1 MKSGEGAKSRTPLVC
16 PHFAAWHCDVR
27 VSQRRTHPSIDVLRG
42 IKKKIGRRDVSPPSS
57 RGRVWDVPGAKV
69 VHSRTGDRD
78 AP

>member
-42 IKKKIGRRDVSPPSS
+42 KKKDWG
-57 RGRVWDVPGAKV
+57 GEM
-69 VHSRTGDRD
+69 
-78 AP
+78 

>member
-42 IKKKIGRRDVSPPSS
+42 IKKKDWEERRESAVVSRARLGCARS
-57 RGRVWDVPGAKV
+57 
-69 VHSRTGDRD
+69 
-78 AP
+78 